1 MKGWGL
7 GTLNGKWQCGRD
19 CHSGVN
25 VPVRYARRR
34 VAVKGWGLG
43 TLAIE
48 WQCGRDCH
56 SGVNVL
62 VGTFRGEWQCGTE
75 ASGSAGMGSGHI
87 KATR

>member
-1 MKGWGL
+1 L
-7 GTLNGKWQCGRD
+7 GSD
-19 CHSGVN
+19 